1 MKSKFEAM
9 SRQELRAYMLE
20 HREDEEAFQLYLDQ
34 VMAEPGEIYPAPQK
48 IEDLSNFRNFCPK
61 NDKIEDLR
69 LMGQSITLRSLDEQ
83 DFYLWLEDT
92 AIKLRAG
99 KFREIDIETLV
110 EEIEALGRSE
120 KQELENRLD
129 VLLAHLLKRIYID
142 SAYDNR
148 GWELTI
154 QEQRKMLRRLI
165 KKSPSL
171 KRYFTEVF
179 DEVWQ
184 DALSQVR
191 LEYRKVS
198 FPDTW
203 DFPSDLDSILSVKFW
218 E

>member
-1 MKSKFEAM
+1 MK
-9 SRQELRAYMLE
+9 QPITQ
-20 HREDEEAFQLYLDQ
+20 QLY
-34 VMAEPGEIYPAPQK
+34 
-48 IEDLSNFRNFCPK
+48 
-61 NDKIEDLR
+61 
-69 LMGQSITLRSLDEQ
+69 EQ
-83 DFYLWLEDT
+83 DFCLWLENT
-92 AIKLRAG
+92 AKKLRS
-99 KFREIDIETLV
+99 KEFSEIELEALV

-154 QEQRKMLRRLI
+154 QEQRKCLRRLL

-171 KRYFTEVF
+171 KGYFAEVF

-191 LEYRKVS
+191 LEYRQVL
-198 FPDTW
+198 FPDMW
-203 DFPSDLDSILSVKFW
+203 EFGCDVDVLLSVTFW
-218 E
+218 DVR

>member
-1 MKSKFEAM
+1 MK
-9 SRQELRAYMLE
+9 QPITQ
-20 HREDEEAFQLYLDQ
+20 QLY
-34 VMAEPGEIYPAPQK
+34 
-48 IEDLSNFRNFCPK
+48 
-61 NDKIEDLR
+61 
-69 LMGQSITLRSLDEQ
+69 EQ
-83 DFYLWLEDT
+83 DFCLWLEHT
-92 AIKLRAG
+92 AQNLRSKNFG
-99 KFREIDIETLV
+99 EIELEALV

-129 VLLAHLLKRIYID
+129 VLLAHLVKRIYID

-154 QEQRKMLRRLI
+154 QEQRKGLRRLL

-171 KRYFTEVF
+171 KNYFAEVF

-184 DALSQVR
+184 DALSQVQ

-203 DFPSDLDSILSVKFW
+203 EFACDVDSLLSTTFW
-218 E
+218 DTSSSS